1 MEKRILL
8 FFIPSVLAILSLY
21 VFMERPQSLIYGQT
35 TTTTLLL
42 PDEKPTVSVIGIAE
56 KQIPTDQA
64 KISLAVENTA
74 SDTGTASK
82 INSDK
87 MNKIISALIIKGLNN
102 KNISTSSFEIRPN
115 YDNQNNNYNK
125 ILSYTAINKV
135 TITTSSNVNI
145 SSFIDLA
152 LNNGANRIE
161 NIEFVTSQ
169 KVINDN
175 YNGLL
180 KDAFDNAKQKA
191 QALAAEGG
199 FVLNGVKKID
209 LSTDNGNTPSP
220 IPYFSSLDQNSVS
233 FAQKAASPSPNA
245 AASASTSA
253 PTQILPQE
261 NKISINLP
269 VTFYIQNGSK

>member
-1 MEKRILL
+1 
-8 FFIPSVLAILSLY
+8 V
-21 VFMERPQSLIYGQT
+21 ERPLSSIYGQT
-35 TTTTLLL
+35 TTSTTLLL

-74 SDTGTASK
+74 SDTNTASK

-87 MNKIISALIIKGLNN
+87 MNKIISALITKGLNN

-161 NIEFVTSQ
+161 NIDFVTSQ

-191 QALAAEGG
+191 QALASEGG

-209 LSTDNGNTPSP
+209 LSTDNGGTLP
-220 IPYFSSLDQNSVS
+220 IPYFSSLDQNSAS
-233 FAQKAASPSPNA
+233 FAQKANSPSPNA
-245 AASASTSA
+245 ASASASA

-269 VTFYIQNGSK
+269 VTFYIQNSSK

>member
-1 MEKRILL
+1 LEQ
-8 FFIPSVLAILSLY
+8 
-21 VFMERPQSLIYGQT
+21 PQSLIYGQT

-74 SDTGTASK
+74 SDTSTASK
-82 INSDK
+82 TNSDK
-87 MNKIISALIIKGLNN
+87 MNKIISALITKGLNN

-220 IPYFSSLDQNSVS
+220 IPYFSSLDQNSAS
-233 FAQKAASPSPNA
+233 FAQKAASPSSNA
-245 AASASTSA
+245 AASASASAPA

-269 VTFYIQNGSK
+269 VTFYIKNGSK